1 MANVDA
7 PRGFTPVGTMNGSS
21 WEGTVRAFQAD
32 ADGGDIFPGDMC
44 ALGSDGKV
52 VAVANGG
59 AEIIGVCV
67 GYVQQQPCNTTSGIW
82 DQQLGTSNLPT
93 DRTYYDASV
102 DATGWILVTVGPDVL
117 YEVQCDGT
125 IAVTEIG
132 MNADITTT
140 GGSTV
145 KGRSLMELE
154 ATVQTTTNQMRIVG
168 LAQRVDNDVT
178 AANAKWV
185 VRINE
190 NHYTKLVGV

>member
-1 MANVDA
+1 MSNVDA
-7 PRGFTPVGTMNGSS
+7 PRGFTPVGTMNGSG
-21 WEGTVRAFQAD
+21 WEGAVRAYQAD
-32 ADGGDIFPGDMC
+32 GSSGDIFLGDMIQMDN
-44 ALGSDGKV
+44 DGR
-52 VAVANGG
+52 VAPAANGNV
-59 AEIIGVCV
+59 ELLGVCV
-67 GYVQQQPCNTTSGIW
+67 GFIQQQAGNNTSGLW
-82 DQQLGTSNLPT
+82 DNQLSSGGIALERS
-93 DRTYYDASV
+93 YYDASV
-102 DATGWILVTVGPDVL
+102 DGEAWILVSVGPDVL

-125 IAVTEIG
+125 IAIAEIG

-145 KGRSLMELE
+145 KGRSLQELE

-190 NHYTKLVGV
+190 NHFTKLVGF